1 MQGIQQLIAIGRQG
15 AHGVSQLG
23 AGLLQR
29 ALDRVYGPPQLA
41 RKMWTARR
49 RWTGLGNS
57 QPTPTEAR
65 VHPQPI
71 AAAEPSTF
79 PALPAVAA
87 QPPLAVAERIRTAR
101 LVGPHNILY
110 GLMWLYIYPDQGIAR
125 RLLKV
130 TDKHLAKALGRQ
142 YFKFADVPFD
152 PVAGCK
158 PLFDAM
164 HAECKKVLN
173 GRGGAMRVKPIHT
186 RSESHRPPTSD
197 ARLRKALAAEAPE
210 DARAIAPP
218 AAGAV
223 DAASSMPPVQG
234 EAYQGIV
241 TSAGRTSRSGPD
253 GASYNTFCLTLNDGV
268 REIPLYGTELERL
281 SREQRVGPGDRVRVV
296 FMGKAMTQ
304 VPGKAR
310 PAYRNLYQLS
320 RMEEPS

>member
-15 AHGVSQLG
+15 ARGVSQLG

-41 RKMWTARR
+41 RMVSTARR

-57 QPTPTEAR
+57 QPTPSNAR
-65 VHPQPI
+65 VDPR
-71 AAAEPSTF
+71 
-79 PALPAVAA
+79 AVAA
-87 QPPLAVAERIRTAR
+87 PETPSFPVLPAAAAQQPLAVAERIRTAR
-101 LVGPHNILY
+101 LIGPHNILY

-164 HAECKKVLN
+164 HEECKRVLN

-186 RSESHRPPTSD
+186 RSESHRPPSSD
-197 ARLRKALAAEAPE
+197 ARLRKALAAETLE
-210 DARAIAPP
+210 DSPAIAPR
-218 AAGAV
+218 AALAV
-223 DAASSMPPVQG
+223 DAAATMPPVQG
-234 EAYQGIV
+234 EAYQGVV
-241 TSAGRTSRSGPD
+241 TSAGRTNRSGPD

-268 REIPLYGTELERL
+268 REVPLYGTELERL
-281 SREQRVGPGDRVRVV
+281 SLEQRIGPGDRVRIV

-304 VPGKAR
+304 VPGKVR
-310 PAYRNLYQLS
+310 PAYRNL
-320 RMEEPS
+320 